1 MFLDVVVHVRPSCLH
16 QGGNVI
22 RCLLRASHPFDWRAR
37 STNDFFRASSYGC
50 WQPLSLCRTTELSF
64 WIKPDTNFHKQSV
77 FIPWSFP
84 HCNQRFALLSCIIAK
99 RYCVLCSRLHRH
111 VSARAHL
118 ESSRDQVLHG
128 CARRS
133 DTTTTIRV
141 CFKPSLLLWSVYLTK
156 ARMLQSTVNEW

>member
-1 MFLDVVVHVRPSCLH
+1 MMFLDVVVHVRSSCLY

-22 RCLLRASHPFDWRAR
+22 KCLLRALTPSTEELDRQMIFSEHHPMVAGSH
-37 STNDFFRASSYGC
+37 
-50 WQPLSLCRTTELSF
+50 CRCAELRNYHSGL
-64 WIKPDTNFHKQSV
+64 KPDTTFHKQSV

-141 CFKPSLLLWSVYLTK
+141 CFKPSLLL
-156 ARMLQSTVNEW
+156 